1 LSRTES
7 PRVVP
12 PGIIRPIEPELVTAF
27 NEVDGSTVDVRLRE
41 PVLACHADPEHAQ
54 FLAESSF
61 SGVIPRS
68 LSRRR

>member
-1 LSRTES
+1 
-7 PRVVP
+7 VP

-61 SGVIPRS
+61 
-68 LSRRR
+68 LA